1 MTTSGTRRFKTLTKP
16 QSAQQAKLRKAI
28 DVAAAAIYAGEM
40 HTPFNQMCLVASD
53 SHREAY
59 AKAVSALQDF
69 EFRMVAEGRGY
80 FDSRATFRA
89 Y

>member
-1 MTTSGTRRFKTLTKP
+1 MTTSGTRRFKTLTKL

-28 DVAAAAIYAGEM
+28 DVAVAAIYAGEM
-40 HTPFNQMCLVASD
+40 HTPFNQMYLVASD

-59 AKAVSALQDF
+59 AKAVSALQAF
-69 EFRMVAEGRGY
+69 ECEMVAEGRGY
-80 FDSRATFRA
+80 FDRWHIFRA